1 MKPRVYLDTTV
12 LSAAEDIRTPDRQ
25 NQTIEFFNRSAEFAL
40 TTSELTRSEIAAT
53 PDIARREQLLRHL
66 NAISVIAITSE
77 MHSLASEYVRSDII
91 PAAYEDDAL
100 HIAAA
105 VLSAQEVLLSWN
117 FRHMVNRRRRAL
129 VNQLNASR
137 GLPTIEI
144 LTPPEL

>member
-1 MKPRVYLDTTV
+1 MKLRVYLDTTV
-12 LSAAEDIRTPDRQ
+12 LSAAEDARTPDRRDR
-25 NQTIEFFNRSAEFAL
+25 TIEFFNRSAEFDL

-53 PDIARREQLLRHL
+53 PDITRKDQLLRRL
-66 NAISVIAITSE
+66 NAISIIAITSQ
-77 MHSLASEYVRSDII
+77 MHSLASEYVKNDII

-129 VNQLNASR
+129 VNQLNALQ
-137 GLPTIEI
+137 GLPAIEI